1 MVGVTCDT
9 KTENGVP
16 YVSSLYVSNFE
27 YETVVNDLDGL
38 VVARKAIM
46 SGGGSVTSY
55 TIGSR
60 SLSRQA
66 LSASEILK
74 LWDQLWA
81 KKKRLEEGRSARK
94 AVGVVLRDW

>member
-1 MVGVTCDT
+1 MVSCDS
-9 KTENGVP
+9 KTENGIP
-16 YVSSLYVSNFE
+16 YNSTLYIRNFE

-38 VVARKAIM
+38 VLTRRSIM
-46 SGGGSVTSY
+46 TGSGSVSSY

-60 SLSRQA
+60 SLSRQT

-74 LWDQLWA
+74 LWDKLWA
-81 KKKRLEEGRSARK
+81 KKEQLEQGRTPRK